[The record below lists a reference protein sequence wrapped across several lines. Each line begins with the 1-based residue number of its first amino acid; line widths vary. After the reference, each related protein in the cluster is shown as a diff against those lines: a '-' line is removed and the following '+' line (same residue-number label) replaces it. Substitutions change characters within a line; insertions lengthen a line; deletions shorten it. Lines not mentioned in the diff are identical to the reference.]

1 MPQGAQTR
9 LQDQLPNIQK
19 PLAVSAA
26 YSMTLADTLIHL
38 TVATNFTLTLPDVC
52 EAQGL
57 TFTIYCIARSAN
69 ACTLAEKASGNS
81 LGWANKT
88 IDAAGEKHVLK
99 SDGKTWTFI
108 ESI

>member
-1 MPQGAQTR
+1 MPFGSNRR
-9 LQDQLPNIQK
+9 LQDLGPSTQV

-26 YSMTLADTLIHL
+26 RTLTLADTLVHL
-38 TVATNFTLTLPDVC
+38 TISTNFTLKMPDVA

-57 TFTIYCIARSAN
+57 TFTIYCVARSAN
-69 ACTLAEKASGNS
+69 ACTLTEFASGNS
-81 LGWANKT
+81 LGWVDKT
-88 IDAAGEKHVLK
+88 IDAAGEKHVLQ